1 MTSADWAAWI
11 GAVGTIGAIAAA
23 TAVAVSQLRAQRRL
37 SAVERTIALHE
48 AATTQEIGAARQRL
62 SRYMWEAGST
72 GGMHRCCQPT
82 WEQLLGARYMPIPEH
97 LADLSTYPP
106 EIATGPGQTPLDDLY
121 TILWF
126 FQRVADADHTGL
138 LDPDLTWGMLAH
150 HTVWWGT
157 LCARIDERHT
167 QYVRPLKY
175 LAERYGRQDTSLATW
190 AKADFAQPRPEPEP
204 EPEQEP
210 QPEQPEP
217 RPVPPPRP
225 APQPQPEPPQ
235 S

>member
-11 GAVGTIGAIAAA
+11 GAVGTVTAIVAA
-23 TAVAVSQLRAQRRL
+23 TVVAVSQLRAERRL

-48 AATTQEIGAARQRL
+48 AATTGEIGAARQRL
-62 SRYMWEAGST
+62 SQYMWDAGST
-72 GGMHRCCQPT
+72 EGVHRCCQPT
-82 WEQLLGARYMPIPEH
+82 WEQLLGARYTTVPDG
-97 LADLSTYPP
+97 LADLSVYPH
-106 EIATGPGQTPLDDLY
+106 EIVTRPGQTPVKDLY

-175 LAERYGRQDTSLATW
+175 LAERYGRQDRSLLTW
-190 AKADFAQPRPEPEP
+190 AGADFNPAE
-204 EPEQEP
+204 
-210 QPEQPEP
+210 
-217 RPVPPPRP
+217 P
-225 APQPQPEPPQ
+225 APAP
-235 S
+235 

>member
-1 MTSADWAAWI
+1 MTSADWAAWV

-23 TAVAVSQLRAQRRL
+23 TVVAVSQLKAQRRL

-48 AATTQEIGAARQRL
+48 AATTREIGAARQRL
-62 SRYMWEAGST
+62 AQHMWNAGSA
-72 GGMHRCCQPT
+72 GGEHRCCQPT
-82 WEQLLGARYMPIPEH
+82 WEQLLGGRFARIPDG
-97 LADLSTYPP
+97 LADLSTYSPA
-106 EIATGPGQTPLDDLY
+106 IAAEPGQTPLKDLY

-157 LCARIDERHT
+157 LCARIEDRHT
-167 QYVRPLKY
+167 EYVRPLKY
-175 LAERYGRQDTSLATW
+175 LAGRYGRQDKSLVTW
-190 AKADFAQPRPEPEP
+190 AEADFAEPEP
-204 EPEQEP
+204 Q
-210 QPEQPEP
+210 
-217 RPVPPPRP
+217 
-225 APQPQPEPPQ
+225 Q

>member
-1 MTSADWAAWI
+1 MTSADWAAWV

-23 TAVAVSQLRAQRRL
+23 TVVAVSQLKAQRRL

-48 AATTQEIGAARQRL
+48 AATTREIGAARQRL
-62 SRYMWEAGST
+62 SQHLWNAGSA
-72 GGMHRCCQPT
+72 GGTHRCCQPT
-82 WEQLLGARYMPIPEH
+82 WEQLLGGRFARIQDG
-97 LADLSTYPP
+97 LADLSAYSPA
-106 EIATGPGQTPLDDLY
+106 IAAGPGQTPLKDLY

-157 LCARIDERHT
+157 LCARIEDHHT
-167 QYVRPLKY
+167 EYVRPLKY
-175 LAERYGRQDTSLATW
+175 LAGLYGRQDKSLVTW
-190 AKADFAQPRPEPEP
+190 AEADFAAPEP
-204 EPEQEP
+204 Q
-210 QPEQPEP
+210 
-217 RPVPPPRP
+217 
-225 APQPQPEPPQ
+225 Q